1 MIADTRFS
9 KYFTV
14 DARGDHLGLFDCSS
28 DASGGNKL
36 CSESGACC

>member
-1 MIADTRFS
+1 MLADTRFA

-14 DARGDHLGLFDCSS
+14 DPKGDHLGLFDCSS
-28 DASGGNKL
+28 DGNNGNTK